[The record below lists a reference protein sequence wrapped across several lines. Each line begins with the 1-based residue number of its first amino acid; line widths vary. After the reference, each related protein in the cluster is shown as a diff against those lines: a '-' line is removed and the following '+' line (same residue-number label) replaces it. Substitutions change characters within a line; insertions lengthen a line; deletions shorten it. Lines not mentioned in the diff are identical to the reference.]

1 MNHANNLKHTHH
13 DAENNSPLKKRRTKI
28 IVTMGPAIDSVE
40 AIQSLL
46 RIGVNV
52 FRLNMSHGDHKTH
65 ERYYQMIRNQAYC
78 RECHTT
84 IMADLCGPKIR
95 CGMFQDGGITLTKG
109 KTITITTR
117 NVEGRAGLIASQY
130 TALHKDVS
138 VGQRILLADGVMQ
151 LRVLECDGYDVL
163 CRIEAGGVL
172 TNHKGI
178 NLPDST
184 VSAPALT
191 KKDLLDADFSAALGV
206 DFLALS
212 FVRTADDVLELR
224 RYLNQR
230 DVGIIAKI
238 ERPEAVENAADIVR
252 VADGIMVARGDL
264 GVEIPA
270 EQVPLAQQ
278 MLIDTARSMD
288 KPVIVATQMLESM
301 IEHARATRAE
311 VTDVFHSVTDGTDAV
326 MLSAETAAGQYPL
339 EAASTMDRIV
349 RYAETCLWQ
358 QSAFRGLSTRK
369 NPLPPLTFGDAV
381 ARAMAGL
388 SCDLM
393 VRAIVVFSPTGVT
406 AKAMAAAR
414 PEAPMLVVS
423 TSPNICRRLNLL
435 WGVIPVLVDAD
446 EMTEPC
452 VLAGKLALRFGL
464 AMQGESILLVQGFHK
479 DHALNHPSITV
490 ICV

>member
-1 MNHANNLKHTHH
+1 MTDVYSNPAL
-13 DAENNSPLKKRRTKI
+13 LKKRRTKI
-28 IVTMGPAIDSVE
+28 IVTMGPAIDSIA
-40 AIQSLL
+40 AIQLL
-46 RIGVNV
+46 LHVGVNV
-52 FRLNMSHGDHKTH
+52 FRLNMSHGDHATH
-65 ERYYQMIRNQAYC
+65 RLYYQMIRDEAVCKQ
-78 RECHTT
+78 CHTT
-84 IMADLCGPKIR
+84 ILADLCGPKIR

-109 KTITITTR
+109 KTVTVTTR
-117 NVEGRAGLIASQY
+117 KVEGRAGLIASQY
-130 TALHKDVS
+130 PALHQDVS

-151 LRVLECDGYDVL
+151 LRVLECNRQDVL
-163 CRIEAGGVL
+163 CRVEAGGVL

-191 KKDLLDADFSAALGV
+191 AKDLLDADFATALGV

-224 RYLNQR
+224 HHLGARN
-230 DVGIIAKI
+230 VGIIAKI
-238 ERPEAVENAADIVR
+238 ERPEAVENASDIVR

-326 MLSAETAAGQYPL
+326 MLSAETAAGQFPI
-339 EAASTMDRIV
+339 EAATTMDRIV
-349 RYAETCLWQ
+349 RYAESCLWQ
-358 QSAFRGLSTRK
+358 QSAFSGLSMHKKTV
-369 NPLPPLTFGDAV
+369 PPLSFGDAV

-414 PEAPMLVVS
+414 PEAPILAIS
-423 TSPNICRRLNLL
+423 TSATICRRLNLL
-435 WGVIPVLVDAD
+435 WGVIPVLVDA
-446 EMTEPC
+446 EQMTDPC
-452 VLAGKLALRFGL
+452 SLAATLTKQFSLAVE
-464 AMQGESILLVQGFHK
+464 GETVLLVQGFHK
-479 DHALNHPSITV
+479 AHALNHPSITV